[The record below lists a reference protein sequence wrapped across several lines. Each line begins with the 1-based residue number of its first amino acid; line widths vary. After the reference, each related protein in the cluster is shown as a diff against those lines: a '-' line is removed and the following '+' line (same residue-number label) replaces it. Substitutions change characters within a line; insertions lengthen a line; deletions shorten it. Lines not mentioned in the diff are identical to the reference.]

1 MYFFYIQLVFKY
13 CTYCYNFK
21 YTFEKMEEKEIQ
33 DVIISRKK
41 PIYAVGAGLSKYLKK
56 YQRDAKL
63 PISYADL
70 LNFTET
76 VPVMDKYG
84 NDTFWETPLYPPYIQ
99 DHLYDGLKIIYAK
112 LKASG
117 NTRIVE
123 HKIIDRIEYCAF
135 GNTKPFRVRIINR
148 LNDVYDY
155 FYIKQAD
162 ASRIY
167 GLELE
172 EILSPNQVNYI
183 YEDKTLVEEH
193 IVGIPGDVF
202 SKTRIN
208 HPDFNQTRI
217 AKEFVKF
224 NERCIISLL
233 GDMRA
238 YNFVMQITPDFDD
251 FQFRIRAIDFDQQ
264 FYEGNIKVYMPQFFK
279 ENYPYVKLGMEHLNE
294 KTVLQYQQEERSSIV
309 HRVRSERHRIKD
321 LRDASVQQ
329 ELSSPENI
337 QQLKEGFA
345 KFYENDNY
353 YKCKSMTDIVELNV
367 KNVIRQVQL

>member
-1 MYFFYIQLVFKY
+1 
-13 CTYCYNFK
+13 
-21 YTFEKMEEKEIQ
+21 MEID
-33 DVIISRKK
+33 DVKISRKK
-41 PIYAVGAGLSKYLKK
+41 PIFSVGIGLLKYLKM
-56 YQRDAKL
+56 YQREAKL
-63 PISYADL
+63 PISYYDL
-70 LNFTET
+70 LDFQET
-76 VPVMDKYG
+76 APVMDKYG
-84 NDTFWETPLYPPYIQ
+84 NDTFWETPLYPPHLQ
-99 DHLYDGLKIIYAK
+99 DQLYEGLKVVYAV

-117 NTRIVE
+117 NTRIVQ

-135 GNTKPFRVRIINR
+135 GNTKPFRVRIVNR

-172 EILSPNQVNYI
+172 EILSPNQVNYV
-183 YEDKTLVEEH
+183 YDRDTLVEEH
-193 IVGIPGDVF
+193 IVGIPGDMF
-202 SKTRIN
+202 SKDRIE
-208 HPDFNQTRI
+208 HPDYNQTRI

-264 FYEGNIKVYMPQFFK
+264 FYEGNPKVYMPQFFK
-279 ENYPYVKLGMEHLNE
+279 ENFPYVKLCMEHLND

-321 LRDASVQQ
+321 LRDASQTQQ
-329 ELSSPENI
+329 LSTDENI
-337 QQLKEGFA
+337 IQLREGYA
-345 KFYENDNY
+345 RYYGNDNY
-353 YKCKSMTDIVELNV
+353 FRCKSMTDIVELNV

>member
-1 MYFFYIQLVFKY
+1 
-13 CTYCYNFK
+13 
-21 YTFEKMEEKEIQ
+21 MEID
-33 DVIISRKK
+33 DVKISRKK
-41 PIYAVGAGLSKYLKK
+41 PIYPVGAGLSKYLRI

-63 PISYADL
+63 PLSYRDL
-70 LNFTET
+70 LEFVET
-76 VPVMDKYG
+76 VPVIDKSG
-84 NDTFWETPLYPPYIQ
+84 NDTLWETPLYPPHLQ
-99 DHLYDGLKIIYAK
+99 DQLYDRLRIVYAK

-117 NTRIVE
+117 NIRIVE
-123 HKIIDRIEYCAF
+123 HKIVDRVEYCAF
-135 GNTKPFRVRIINR
+135 GNTKPFRIRIINR

-172 EILSPNQVNYI
+172 EILSPNQVNYLV
-183 YEDKTLVEEH
+183 DRDTLVEEH

-202 SKTRIN
+202 SKSGIY
-208 HPDFNQTRI
+208 DLEYNQTRI

-264 FYEGNIKVYMPQFFK
+264 FYEGNLKVYMPQYFK
-279 ENYPYVKLGMEHLNE
+279 ENFPYVKLAMEHLNE

-321 LRDASVQQ
+321 LRDASKLQ
-329 ELSSPENI
+329 ESSTPENI
-337 QQLKEGFA
+337 ERLREGCRA
-345 KFYENDNY
+345 YYDNDAYAN
-353 YKCKSMTDIVELNV
+353 CKSMTDIVELNV
-367 KNVIRQVQL
+367 KNVIRQVKL

>member
-1 MYFFYIQLVFKY
+1 MKID
-13 CTYCYNFK
+13 
-21 YTFEKMEEKEIQ
+21 
-33 DVIISRKK
+33 DVTISRKK
-41 PIYAVGAGLSKYLKK
+41 PIYPVGTGLNKYLRM

-63 PISYADL
+63 PLAYREL
-70 LNFTET
+70 LNFVET

-84 NDTFWETPLYPPYIQ
+84 NDTLWETPLYPPHLQ
-99 DHLYDGLKIIYAK
+99 DQLYDALRVVYAK

-172 EILSPNQVNYI
+172 EILSPNQVNYLV
-183 YEDKTLVEEH
+183 DRDTLVEEH

-202 SKTRIN
+202 SKAGIYN
-208 HPDFNQTRI
+208 PEYNQTRI

-264 FYEGNIKVYMPQFFK
+264 FYEGNPKVYMPQYFK
-279 ENYPYVKLGMEHLNE
+279 ENLTYVQLAMEHLNE
-294 KTVLQYQQEERSSIV
+294 KTVMQYQQEERSSIV

-321 LRDASVQQ
+321 LRDASKMQA
-329 ELSSPENI
+329 LSTPENI
-337 QQLKEGFA
+337 KRLKEGYGA
-345 KFYENDNY
+345 FYNNTTYLD
-353 YKCKSMTDIVELNV
+353 CKSMTDIVELNV
-367 KNVIRQVQL
+367 KNVIRQVKL

>member
-1 MYFFYIQLVFKY
+1 
-13 CTYCYNFK
+13 
-21 YTFEKMEEKEIQ
+21 MED
-33 DVIISRKK
+33 DVKISRKK
-41 PIYAVGAGLSKYLKK
+41 PIYPVGAGLNKYLRM
-56 YQRDAKL
+56 YQRDTRL
-63 PISYADL
+63 PLAYSEL
-70 LNFTET
+70 LNFGET

-84 NDTFWETPLYPPYIQ
+84 NDTLWETPLYPPYIQ
-99 DHLYDGLKIIYAK
+99 DQLYDALKVVYAQ

-135 GNTKPFRVRIINR
+135 GNTKPFRIRIINR

-172 EILSPNQVNYI
+172 EILSPNQVNYLV
-183 YEDKTLVEEH
+183 DRDTLVEEH

-202 SKTRIN
+202 SKSGIHNTEY
-208 HPDFNQTRI
+208 NQTRI

-264 FYEGNIKVYMPQFFK
+264 FYEGNPRVYMPQYFK
-279 ENYPYVKLGMEHLNE
+279 ENLPYVKLAMEHLNE

-321 LRDASVQQ
+321 LRDASKLQG
-329 ELSSPENI
+329 LSAPENI
-337 QQLKEGFA
+337 AKLREGYKA
-345 KFYENDNY
+345 FYNNEAYLD
-353 YKCKSMTDIVELNV
+353 CKSMTDIVELNV
-367 KNVIRQVQL
+367 KNVIRQVKL

>member
-1 MYFFYIQLVFKY
+1 
-13 CTYCYNFK
+13 
-21 YTFEKMEEKEIQ
+21 MEIE
-33 DVIISRKK
+33 DVKISRKK
-41 PIYAVGAGLSKYLKK
+41 PIYPVGSGLQKYLKF
-56 YQRDAKL
+56 YQRDGKL
-63 PISYADL
+63 PLSYKDL
-70 LNFTET
+70 LNFQET
-76 VPVMDKYG
+76 VPVMDKFG
-84 NDTFWETPLYPPYIQ
+84 NDTLWETPLYPPYVQ
-99 DHLYDGLKIIYAK
+99 DQLYDGLKIIYAK

-117 NTRIVE
+117 NTRIVQ
-123 HKIIDRIEYCAF
+123 HKIIDRIEFCAF
-135 GNTKPFRVRIINR
+135 GNTRPFRIRIINR

-172 EILSPNQVNYI
+172 EILSPNQVNYLV
-183 YEDKTLVEEH
+183 DRDTLIEEH
-193 IVGIPGDVF
+193 IAGIPGDVF
-202 SKTRIN
+202 SQVRMYT
-208 HPDFNQTRI
+208 PDYNQTRI

-264 FYEGNIKVYMPQFFK
+264 FYEGNPKVYMPQFFK
-279 ENYPYVKLGMEHLNE
+279 ENFPYVKLSMEYLTE

-321 LRDASVQQ
+321 LRDASQVQQ
-329 ELSSPENI
+329 LSTEENI
-337 QQLKEGFA
+337 KMLREGYA
-345 KFYENDNY
+345 KFYDNLAY
-353 YKCKSMTDIVELNV
+353 LKCKTMTDIVELNV
-367 KNVIRQVQL
+367 KNVIRSVQI

>member
-1 MYFFYIQLVFKY
+1 
-13 CTYCYNFK
+13 
-21 YTFEKMEEKEIQ
+21 MEIE
-33 DVIISRKK
+33 DVKISRKK
-41 PIYAVGAGLSKYLKK
+41 PVFPVGAGLLKYLKM
-56 YQRDAKL
+56 YQRDSRL
-63 PISYADL
+63 PIAYADL
-70 LNFTET
+70 LNFDET
-76 VPVMDKYG
+76 VPVIDKNG
-84 NDTFWETPLYPPYIQ
+84 VDTYWEIPLYPQHVQ
-99 DHLYDGLKIIYAK
+99 DHLYEQLKIVYAE

-117 NTRIVE
+117 NTRIVQ
-123 HKIIDRIEYCAF
+123 HKVIERIEFCAF
-135 GNTKPFRVRIINR
+135 GNTRPFRIKIVNR

-172 EILSPNQVNYI
+172 EILSPNQVNYL
-183 YEDKTLVEEH
+183 YDRSTLVEEH

-202 SKTRIN
+202 AKSRMYT
-208 HPDFNQTRI
+208 PDYNQTRI

-224 NERCIISLL
+224 NERCVISLL

-279 ENYPYVKLGMEHLNE
+279 ENYPYVKLSMDHLNE

-321 LRDASVQQ
+321 LRDASKTQQ
-329 ELSSPENI
+329 LSKEENI
-337 QQLKEGFA
+337 IKLREAHAQ
-345 KFYENDNY
+345 Y
-353 YKCKSMTDIVELNV
+353 YDDPKYLQCQSMTDIIERNV
-367 KNVIRQVQL
+367 KNVIRSVQL

>member
-1 MYFFYIQLVFKY
+1 
-13 CTYCYNFK
+13 
-21 YTFEKMEEKEIQ
+21 MEAE
-33 DVIISRKK
+33 DVKISRKK
-41 PIYAVGAGLSKYLKK
+41 PIFPVGTGLSKYLKM
-56 YQRDAKL
+56 YQRDSKL
-63 PISYADL
+63 PLSYFDL

-76 VPVMDKYG
+76 VPVMDKFG
-84 NDTFWETPLYPPYIQ
+84 SDTFWEIPLYPPYVQ
-99 DHLYDGLKIIYAK
+99 DHLYDALKIVYAK

-155 FYIKQAD
+155 FYIKRAD

-183 YEDKTLVEEH
+183 YEGDTLVEEH
-193 IVGIPGDVF
+193 IVGIPGDLF
-202 SKTRIN
+202 SKKQMYN
-208 HPDFNQTRI
+208 PDYNQTRI

-251 FQFRIRAIDFDQQ
+251 YQFRIRAIDFDQQ
-264 FYEGNIKVYMPQFFK
+264 FYEGNPKVYRPQFFK
-279 ENYPYVKLGMEHLNE
+279 ENYPYVKLGIDHLNE
-294 KTVLQYQQEERSSIV
+294 KTVLQYEQEERSSIV

-321 LRDASVQQ
+321 LRDASKTQ
-329 ELSSPENI
+329 ELSTLENI
-337 QQLKEGFA
+337 VRLREGYA
-345 KFYENDNY
+345 DYHQNEAY
-353 YKCKSMTDIVELNV
+353 HRCKSMTDIIELNV
-367 KNVIRQVQL
+367 KNVIRQVKI

>member
-1 MYFFYIQLVFKY
+1 
-13 CTYCYNFK
+13 
-21 YTFEKMEEKEIQ
+21 MEIE
-33 DVIISRKK
+33 DVRISRKK
-41 PIYAVGAGLSKYLKK
+41 PMYPVGTGLHKYLRM

-63 PISYADL
+63 QLQYSEL
-70 LNFTET
+70 LNFLEA
-76 VPVMDKYG
+76 VPVMDKHG
-84 NDTFWETPLYPPYIQ
+84 NDTLWEIPLYPPHVQ
-99 DHLYDGLKIIYAK
+99 DQLYDALRVVYAK

-172 EILSPNQVNYI
+172 EILSPNPVNYLVGG
-183 YEDKTLVEEH
+183 DTLVEEH

-202 SKTRIN
+202 GKQGMMYN
-208 HPDFNQTRI
+208 PDYNQTRI

-264 FYEGNIKVYMPQFFK
+264 FYEGNPRVYMPQYFK
-279 ENYPYVKLGMEHLNE
+279 ENFPYVKLAMEHLNE
-294 KTVLQYQQEERSSIV
+294 KTVIQYQQEEHSSIV

-321 LRDASVQQ
+321 LRDASKLQ
-329 ELSSPENI
+329 ELSTPENI
-337 QQLKEGFA
+337 KRLREGYGS
-345 KFYENDNY
+345 FYNNAAY
-353 YKCKSMTDIVELNV
+353 LNCKSMTDIIELNV
-367 KNVIRQVQL
+367 KNVIRQVKI

>member
-1 MYFFYIQLVFKY
+1 
-13 CTYCYNFK
+13 
-21 YTFEKMEEKEIQ
+21 MED
-33 DVIISRKK
+33 DVKISRKK
-41 PIYAVGAGLSKYLKK
+41 PIYPIGPGLFKYLKA
-56 YQRDAKL
+56 YQREDKL
-63 PISYADL
+63 PVAYHDL
-70 LNFTET
+70 LNFHET
-76 VPVMDKYG
+76 IPSIDKFG
-84 NDTFWETPLYPPYIQ
+84 NDTLWEIPIYPQYVQDALYSQ
-99 DHLYDGLKIIYAK
+99 LKIVYAK

-117 NTRIVE
+117 NTRIVQ
-123 HKIIDRIEYCAF
+123 HKLIEKIEFCAF
-135 GNTKPFRVRIINR
+135 GNTHPFRIKIVNQ

-172 EILSPNQVNYI
+172 EILSPNQVNYL
-183 YEDKTLVEEH
+183 YDRETLVEEH

-202 SKTRIN
+202 SKTRMYT
-208 HPDFNQTRI
+208 PDYNLTRI

-224 NERCIISLL
+224 NERCVISLL

-251 FQFRIRAIDFDQQ
+251 FQFRIRSIDFDQQ

-279 ENYPYVKLGMEHLNE
+279 ENYPYVKLSMEHLNE
-294 KTVLQYQQEERSSIV
+294 ATVLQYQQEERSSIV

-321 LRDASVQQ
+321 LRDASKTQQ
-329 ELSSPENI
+329 LSTRENI
-337 QQLKEGFA
+337 VQLRESYA
-345 KFYENDNY
+345 KYYQNENYFN
-353 YKCKSMTDIVELNV
+353 CESMTDIIELNV

>member
-1 MYFFYIQLVFKY
+1 
-13 CTYCYNFK
+13 
-21 YTFEKMEEKEIQ
+21 MEIE
-33 DVIISRKK
+33 DVKISRKK
-41 PIYAVGAGLSKYLKK
+41 PIFPVGPGLSKYLKA
-56 YQRDAKL
+56 YQRDGKL
-63 PISYADL
+63 PIAYADL
-70 LNFTET
+70 LEFQET
-76 VPVMDKYG
+76 TPAYDKHG
-84 NDTFWETPLYPPYIQ
+84 NDTYWEIPLYPPHVQ
-99 DHLYDGLKIIYAK
+99 DMLYEGLKIVYAK

-123 HKIIDRIEYCAF
+123 HKIVERIEYCAF
-135 GNTKPFRVRIINR
+135 GNTRPFRIKIVNQ

-162 ASRIY
+162 ASRIL

-172 EILSPNQVNYI
+172 QILSPNPVNYI
-183 YEDKTLVEEH
+183 YDRNTLVEEH
-193 IVGIPGDVF
+193 IVGIPGDIF
-202 SKTRIN
+202 SKQMMYRE
-208 HPDFNQTRI
+208 DFNQTRI

-264 FYEGNIKVYMPQFFK
+264 FYEGNPKVYMPQFFK
-279 ENYPYVKLGMEHLNE
+279 ENLPYVKLSMEYLNE

-321 LRDASVQQ
+321 LRDASKEQ
-329 ELSSPENI
+329 EVSTPENI
-337 QQLKEGFA
+337 KQLCEGYA
-345 KFYENDNY
+345 KFSGNNNY
-353 YKCKSMTDIVELNV
+353 LRCKTMIDIVELNV

>member
-1 MYFFYIQLVFKY
+1 MKID
-13 CTYCYNFK
+13 
-21 YTFEKMEEKEIQ
+21 
-33 DVIISRKK
+33 DVTISRKK
-41 PIYAVGAGLSKYLKK
+41 PIYPVGTGLNKYRRM

-63 PISYADL
+63 PLAYREL
-70 LNFTET
+70 LNFVET

-84 NDTFWETPLYPPYIQ
+84 NDTLWETPLYPPHLQ
-99 DHLYDGLKIIYAK
+99 DQLYDALRVVYAK

-172 EILSPNQVNYI
+172 EILSPNQVNYLV
-183 YEDKTLVEEH
+183 DRDTLVEEH

-202 SKTRIN
+202 SKAGIYN
-208 HPDFNQTRI
+208 PEYNQTRI

-233 GDMRA
+233 GGMRA

-264 FYEGNIKVYMPQFFK
+264 FYEGNPKVYMPQYFK
-279 ENYPYVKLGMEHLNE
+279 ENLTYVQLAMEHLNE
-294 KTVLQYQQEERSSIV
+294 KTVMQYQQEERSSIV

-321 LRDASVQQ
+321 LRDASKLQA
-329 ELSSPENI
+329 LSTPENI
-337 QQLKEGFA
+337 KRLKEGYGA
-345 KFYENDNY
+345 FYNNATYLD
-353 YKCKSMTDIVELNV
+353 CTSMTDIVELNV
-367 KNVIRQVQL
+367 KNVIRQVKL

>member
-1 MYFFYIQLVFKY
+1 
-13 CTYCYNFK
+13 
-21 YTFEKMEEKEIQ
+21 MERD
-33 DVIISRKK
+33 DVTISRKK
-41 PIYAVGAGLSKYLKK
+41 PVFGVGAGLSKYLKM
-56 YQRDAKL
+56 YQREAKL
-63 PISYADL
+63 PISYAEL
-70 LNFTET
+70 LNFQET
-76 VPVMDKYG
+76 VPVMDKFG

-99 DHLYDGLKIIYAK
+99 DQLYEGLKVVYAI

-117 NTRIVE
+117 NIRIVQ
-123 HKIIDRIEYCAF
+123 HKVIDRIEYCAF

-172 EILSPNQVNYI
+172 EILSPNQVNYL
-183 YEDKTLVEEH
+183 YDRNTLIEEH
-193 IVGIPGDVF
+193 IVGIPGDTF
-202 SKTRIN
+202 SKTRLH
-208 HPDFNQTRI
+208 HPDYNMTRI

-224 NERCIISLL
+224 NERCAISLL

-238 YNFVMQITPDFDD
+238 YNYVLQITPDFDD

-264 FYEGNIKVYMPQFFK
+264 FYEGNPRVYRPQFFK
-279 ENYPYVKLGMEHLNE
+279 ENYPYVQLCMSFLND

-321 LRDASVQQ
+321 LRDASCGQ
-329 ELSSPENI
+329 ELSTMENVL
-337 QQLKEGFA
+337 QLREGYA
-345 KFYENDNY
+345 DLYDDSNY
-353 YKCKSMTDIVELNV
+353 HQCKTMVDIVELNV

>member
-1 MYFFYIQLVFKY
+1 
-13 CTYCYNFK
+13 
-21 YTFEKMEEKEIQ
+21 MEIE
-33 DVIISRKK
+33 DVKISRKK
-41 PIYAVGAGLSKYLKK
+41 PVFPVGAGLLKYLKM
-56 YQRDAKL
+56 YQRDSRL
-63 PISYADL
+63 PIAYADL
-70 LNFTET
+70 LNFDET
-76 VPVMDKYG
+76 VPVIDKNG
-84 NDTFWETPLYPPYIQ
+84 VDTYWEIPLYPQHVQ
-99 DHLYDGLKIIYAK
+99 DHLYEQLKIVYAE

-117 NTRIVE
+117 NTRIVQ
-123 HKIIDRIEYCAF
+123 HKVIERIEFCAF
-135 GNTKPFRVRIINR
+135 GNTRPFRIKIVNR

-172 EILSPNQVNYI
+172 EILSPNQVNYL
-183 YEDKTLVEEH
+183 YDRSTLVEEH

-202 SKTRIN
+202 AKSRMYT
-208 HPDFNQTRI
+208 PDYNQTRI

-224 NERCIISLL
+224 NERCVISLL

-279 ENYPYVKLGMEHLNE
+279 ENYPYVKLSMDHLNE

-321 LRDASVQQ
+321 LRDASKTQQ
-329 ELSSPENI
+329 LSTEENI
-337 QQLKEGFA
+337 IKLREAHAQ
-345 KFYENDNY
+345 Y
-353 YKCKSMTDIVELNV
+353 YDDPKYLQCQSMTDIIERNV
-367 KNVIRQVQL
+367 KNVIRSVQL

>member
-1 MYFFYIQLVFKY
+1 
-13 CTYCYNFK
+13 
-21 YTFEKMEEKEIQ
+21 MEID
-33 DVIISRKK
+33 DVKISRKK
-41 PIYAVGAGLSKYLKK
+41 PIFPVGIGLLKYLKM
-56 YQRDAKL
+56 YQREAKL
-63 PISYADL
+63 PISYYDL
-70 LNFTET
+70 LDFQET
-76 VPVMDKYG
+76 APVMDKYG
-84 NDTFWETPLYPPYIQ
+84 NDTFWETPLYPPHLQ
-99 DHLYDGLKIIYAK
+99 DQLYEGLKVVYAV

-117 NTRIVE
+117 NTRIVQ

-135 GNTKPFRVRIINR
+135 GNTKPFRVRIVNR

-172 EILSPNQVNYI
+172 EILSPNQVNYV
-183 YEDKTLVEEH
+183 YDRDTLVEEH
-193 IVGIPGDVF
+193 IVGIPGDMF
-202 SKTRIN
+202 SKDRIE
-208 HPDFNQTRI
+208 HPDYNQTRI

-264 FYEGNIKVYMPQFFK
+264 FYEGNPKVYMPQFFK
-279 ENYPYVKLGMEHLNE
+279 ENFPYVKLCMEHLND

-321 LRDASVQQ
+321 LRDASQTQQ
-329 ELSSPENI
+329 LSTDENI
-337 QQLKEGFA
+337 IQLREGYA
-345 KFYENDNY
+345 RYYGNDNY
-353 YKCKSMTDIVELNV
+353 FRCKSMTDIVELNV